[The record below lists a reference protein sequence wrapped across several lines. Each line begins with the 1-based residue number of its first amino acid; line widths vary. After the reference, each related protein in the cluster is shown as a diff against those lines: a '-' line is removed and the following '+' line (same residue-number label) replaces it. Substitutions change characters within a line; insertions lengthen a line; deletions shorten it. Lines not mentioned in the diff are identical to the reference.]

1 MYHSNFQ
8 EFKIYIDHLIDF
20 KRDALHIYAGLLVF
34 FCVAFLDKR
43 QLKSIW
49 ALFAVVLTAIGA
61 ELLDARD
68 DLINYGYWRFDAS
81 LHDILNTIFWPLV
94 LWLIAK
100 FKILK

>member
-8 EFKIYIDHLIDF
+8 EFKIYIVNLIDLT
-20 KRDALHIYAGLLVF
+20 RDALHIYVGLLVF
-34 FCVAFLDKR
+34 FYVAFLDKR

>member
-1 MYHSNFQ
+1 M
-8 EFKIYIDHLIDF
+8 
-20 KRDALHIYAGLLVF
+20 HIYAGLLFV

-49 ALFAVVLTAIGA
+49 ALFAVVLIAIGA

>member
-1 MYHSNFQ
+1 MYHSKFQ
-8 EFKIYIDHLIDF
+8 EFKIYIVNLTDLT
-20 KRDALHIYAGLLVF
+20 RDALHIYAGLLVF

-49 ALFAVVLTAIGA
+49 ALFAVVLIAISA

-68 DLINYGYWRFDAS
+68 HLINYGFWRFDAS
-81 LHDILNTIFWPLV
+81 IHDILNTIFWPLV

-100 FKILK
+100 FKLLK

>member
-1 MYHSNFQ
+1 MYHSKFQ
-8 EFKIYIDHLIDF
+8 EFKIYINLTDLT
-20 KRDALHIYAGLLVF
+20 RDALHIYAGLLI
-34 FCVAFLDKR
+34 FLDKR

-49 ALFAVVLTAIGA
+49 ALFAVVLIAIGA

-100 FKILK
+100 FKLLK

>member
-1 MYHSNFQ
+1 M
-8 EFKIYIDHLIDF
+8 
-20 KRDALHIYAGLLVF
+20 
-34 FCVAFLDKR
+34 AFLDKR

-49 ALFAVVLTAIGA
+49 ALFAVVLIAISA

-94 LWLIAK
+94 LRLIAK
-100 FKILK
+100 FKLLK

>member
-1 MYHSNFQ
+1 MYHSKFQ
-8 EFKIYIDHLIDF
+8 EFKIYIVNLT
-20 KRDALHIYAGLLVF
+20 RDALHIYAGLLIF

-49 ALFAVVLTAIGA
+49 ALFAVVLIAISA
-61 ELLDARD
+61 ELLGARD